1 MITPFSFT
9 ENHFRILDQRR
20 LPGEEV
26 WLECTTPEMVAE
38 AIRSLAV
45 RGAPAIGIAAAYG
58 LVLASPYGRDEL
70 MRASDI
76 LVRARPTAVNL
87 EWAVR
92 RVLTAVSLA
101 GDTDLLSIVKQ
112 EAQAIWEEEKLAN
125 EAMADR
131 GASLFVAGKTCSVLT
146 HCNAGALA
154 TGGIGTALGVIRKL
168 HEQGKLAMVYMD
180 ETRPLLQGA
189 RITAYELHQD
199 MIPCTLIT
207 DSMAGWL
214 MKLGRIDAVL
224 VGADRIARNL
234 DAANKIGT
242 YALAVL
248 ARAHGI
254 PFYVVA
260 PRSTF
265 DTQTSSGEA
274 IPIEERDTSEV
285 LAFLGSRIAPPVSAF
300 NPAFDVTPQ
309 ELITAIITEDEILS
323 GHGRD
328 PSGTA

>member
-1 MITPFSFT
+1 MTPFSFT
-9 ENHFRILDQRR
+9 ENRFRILDQRR

-26 WLECTTPEMVAE
+26 WIECTTPEMVAE

-58 LVLASPYGRDEL
+58 LVLASPYGRDAL

-76 LVRARPTAVNL
+76 LVCARPTAVNL

-92 RVLTAVSLA
+92 RVFKAVSLA
-101 GDTDLLSIVKQ
+101 GDTDLPSIVKQ

-154 TGGIGTALGVIRKL
+154 TGGIGTALGVIRRL

-199 MIPCTLIT
+199 RIPCTLIT

-265 DTQTSSGEA
+265 DPETSSGET

-285 LAFLGSRIAPPVSAF
+285 LAFQGSRVAPPVSVF

-309 ELITAIITEDEILS
+309 ELITAIITENEILS
-323 GHGRD
+323 GHGRE